1 MFLNVKKLWT
11 LLKPKW
17 RYMHSQRASLIIS
30 ASALAFLGPAQSM
43 WPLQR
48 EPARASEKGLAISPP
63 PPHPPENLSP
73 TRLKSSRGRK
83 KARLAALIKRPARR
97 LLRKVSCTCKV
108 RRWIS
113 IAGSCVQTSKQ
124 NFFSFPCTYHSG
136 RIFRTNRSSKP
147 VVYVWQNFTLS
158 NVKSDLRNLKP
169 LSYKSYCFLKGQNC
183 TLNPPLPSQCWIL
196 FVQSSFLVKSPT
208 SGEEWGYLISCD
220 EAFEVT

>member
-17 RYMHSQRASLIIS
+17 RYMHASHYQCFS
-30 ASALAFLGPAQSM
+30 FSVS
-43 WPLQR
+43 WPCAKYVAAATWAG
-48 EPARASEKGLAISPP
+48 EGFWKGSSHFPP

-108 RRWIS
+108 RRRIS

-169 LSYKSYCFLKGQNC
+169 LSYKSYCFL
-183 TLNPPLPSQCWIL
+183 
-196 FVQSSFLVKSPT
+196 
-208 SGEEWGYLISCD
+208 
-220 EAFEVT
+220 